1 MKRFACLPSFIGAI
15 AACACFLGPQSAVAE
30 EKPIFDQ
37 VVEIVGS
44 ERGTVRKWVYAPKV
58 TVIHEG
64 DPQREQINSIVE
76 MVNAQIPN
84 FPGVGAIE
92 FFDLSQYDR
101 RLAGN
106 THFRMPRVDFDG
118 VEGNI
123 VRALFKGE
131 EEAQNIVLTGSI
143 FIFLTGLETG
153 ITLGA
158 LTQSTQ
164 SLSRQFAEGA
174 QTKCYFHLMSKN
186 DELRAGFIFI
196 NNEDAHTPIA
206 ECLYE
211 EFMQT
216 LGLLNDSRGSSIFT
230 FDNTGDVRADR
241 TPDFR
246 LLEALYDRQVA
257 AGDDAEKVAQLYL
270 GLDAAY
276 QLTSGS
282 SDTAAA
288 QDQ

>member
-1 MKRFACLPSFIGAI
+1 MKRFACLPSFIGAL
-15 AACACFLGPQSAVAE
+15 ALLAGFVGPQGAAAE

-44 ERGTVRKWVYAPKV
+44 ERGTVRKWIYAPKV

-64 DPQREQINSIVE
+64 DPQRDQINSIVE
-76 MVNAQIPN
+76 MVNAQIPD

-92 FFDLSQYDR
+92 FFDLSQFDR

-174 QTKCYFHLMSKN
+174 QTKCYFHLMSKD

-216 LGLLNDSRGSSIFT
+216 LGLLNDSRGSSVFT
-230 FDNTGDVRADR
+230 FDNSGDVRADR

-246 LLEALYDRQVA
+246 LLQALYDRQVA
-257 AGDDAEKVAQLYL
+257 AGDAAEKVAQLYL
-270 GLDAAY
+270 GLDTAY
-276 QLTSGS
+276 QLTSAPS
-282 SDTAAA
+282 ETAVA

>member
-1 MKRFACLPSFIGAI
+1 MALSAFFS
-15 AACACFLGPQSAVAE
+15 GPQSAMAE

-44 ERGTVRKWVYAPKV
+44 ERGTVRKWIYAPKV

-64 DPQREQINSIVE
+64 DPQRDQINGIVE

-92 FFDLSQYDR
+92 FFDLAQYDR

-106 THFRMPRVDFDG
+106 THFRMPRVEFDG

-174 QTKCYFHLMSKN
+174 QTKCYFHLMSKD

-196 NNEDAHTPIA
+196 NNEDAHTPVA

-216 LGLLNDSRGSSIFT
+216 LGLLNDSGGSSVFT
-230 FDNTGDVRADR
+230 FDNSGDVRANR
-241 TPDFR
+241 APDFR
-246 LLEALYDRQVA
+246 LLQALYDHDVA
-257 AGDDAEKVAQLYL
+257 AGDEAEKVAQLYL
-270 GLDAAY
+270 GLDAAIRPIAA
-276 QLTSGS
+276 S
-282 SDTAAA
+282 SDIAVAPN
-288 QDQ
+288 Q